1 MARRLSLADLDR
13 RIEALKQEL
22 ELLDHALQHAHG
34 TGVYRKIK
42 AVEDARQISLRDASR
57 AIRQRQKLTAGQA
70 EVQQ

>member
-22 ELLDHALQHAHG
+22 ELLDHAYQQVFA
-34 TGVYRKIK
+34 TGSHRQIR
-42 AVEDARQISLRDASR
+42 AVEQARQVSLRDASR

-70 EVQQ
+70 EVC